1 MKTLAIDSSLA
12 AGSVAALADG
22 QVAEQ
27 PLPVTGEHARLLAA
41 ALDAQARRLGWT
53 TATAELIAVIRGPGS
68 FTGLR
73 VGVAT
78 AKAIAW
84 ATGGTLIGV
93 SGFEVVARQSAGP
106 DASLHDAVHVAYDA
120 GRGDLFVATVT
131 AAPDAPGGW
140 RAGDPRLLAAAAWFA
155 ELPRGARVSGP
166 ALTTLADQLAARVDL
181 SVVPREAWLP
191 TASAAGALAIELAAA
206 GRRDDPHGLVPDYL
220 RPSYA
225 HETEGRSS
233 R

>member
-53 TATAELIAVIRGPGS
+53 TATAELIAVVRGPGS

-78 AKAIAW
+78 A
-84 ATGGTLIGV
+84 
-93 SGFEVVARQSAGP
+93 
-106 DASLHDAVHVAYDA
+106 
-120 GRGDLFVATVT
+120 
-131 AAPDAPGGW
+131 
-140 RAGDPRLLAAAAWFA
+140 
-155 ELPRGARVSGP
+155 
-166 ALTTLADQLAARVDL
+166 
-181 SVVPREAWLP
+181 
-191 TASAAGALAIELAAA
+191 
-206 GRRDDPHGLVPDYL
+206 
-220 RPSYA
+220 
-225 HETEGRSS
+225 
-233 R
+233 